1 MTDDKQDEVM
11 EWLSQEHCWARSDA
25 RERINDTVNIIRAQK
40 DRIAELEDAARW
52 RVVADGELPEIG
64 QKIEIYNPTDV
75 NELVPVTI
83 NPVSLGWLK
92 SLYYTHWRPL
102 DLPEQP

>member
-40 DRIAELEDAARW
+40 DRIAELEAALQHVKGRMVHS
-52 RVVADGELPEIG
+52 RCPRCTDNHEVAIAALQDGSE
-64 QKIEIYNPTDV
+64 
-75 NELVPVTI
+75 
-83 NPVSLGWLK
+83 
-92 SLYYTHWRPL
+92 
-102 DLPEQP
+102 

>member
-40 DRIAELEDAARW
+40 DRIAELEA
-52 RVVADGELPEIG
+52 VVKNAGILTGDNATEFLNRMNQGH
-64 QKIEIYNPTDV
+64 DV
-75 NELVPVTI
+75 EEFYKEEE
-83 NPVSLGWLK
+83 S
-92 SLYYTHWRPL
+92 
-102 DLPEQP
+102 